1 MRVFYCSDKSPALFY
16 KVSALLLKQFESR
29 HKEFFVLENITHLT
43 HLSHLS
49 HQPYSPTL
57 VIKAQKK
64 SRRKP
69 IALCDY
75 YI

>member
-1 MRVFYCSDKSPALFY
+1 MREVYCLGKSPTLFY

-29 HKEFFVLENITHLT
+29 YKEFFVLENITHLS
-43 HLSHLS
+43 HLSHL
-49 HQPYSPTL
+49 PYSPTL
-57 VIKAQKK
+57 AIKAKKK